1 AASRVVIDVHYGSVN
16 QDTDDCSSIGLY
28 FSDKKPLRPLLGM
41 GVQTAVEIPGG
52 KGLDVKKEFTV
63 ISDSYALSLQ
73 PEMRGAG
80 RSVEV
85 TAVEPSGTSQILY
98 GVKNLGNSAP
108 APQIFQQPVFIPRGT
123 RIVATASYRNSDPET
138 AADDI
143 FRLTMSLYPSAAFH
157 PARYDG
163 PLAEVPP
170 PPVKKASAKKA
181 LAPQTKKT
189 TSKKSSSKKRSL

>member
-1 AASRVVIDVHYGSVN
+1 LN
-16 QDTDDCSSIGLY
+16 QYTNDCSSIGLY
-28 FSDKKPLRPLLGM
+28 FTDKKPLRPLLGM

-52 KGLDVKKEFTV
+52 KGLEVKKEFTV
-63 ISDSYALSLQ
+63 IADSYALALQ

-98 GVKNLGNSAP
+98 GVKNLANSAP

-143 FRLTMSLYPSAAFH
+143 FRLTMSLYPSAAFR
-157 PARYDG
+157 PARSDE
-163 PLAEVPP
+163 PLARQSPAP
-170 PPVKKASAKKA
+170 LKRASAKKA
-181 LAPQTKKT
+181 VAAQTKKT
-189 TSKKSSSKKRSL
+189 TSKKSSSKKHSS